1 MTSVSKGANVWSQ
14 ATIKLNTIAEET
26 LHMWKKVHC
35 DGSRI
40 QNNDITFFVKY
51 ATSVCS
57 VDIGINHDAR
67 FTFRKQI
74 LPLLGY

>member
-1 MTSVSKGANVWSQ
+1 
-14 ATIKLNTIAEET
+14 
-26 LHMWKKVHC
+26 MWKKVHC

-51 ATSVCS
+51 ATSACS
-57 VDIGINHDAR
+57 VDIGINYDAR

>member
-1 MTSVSKGANVWSQ
+1 
-14 ATIKLNTIAEET
+14 
-26 LHMWKKVHC
+26 MWKKVHC

-51 ATSVCS
+51 ATSACS
-57 VDIGINHDAR
+57 VDIGINYDAR
-67 FTFRKQI
+67 FMFRKQI